1 MISYNAEQQ
10 VALSAINSFVN
21 GDGQVFILRGYAG
34 TGKTTL
40 MREVVC
46 QYHKQW
52 TIMAMAP
59 TGRAA
64 HIFGEKMLIGATTIH
79 RGIYSFEDL
88 VIRSDR
94 EDLADAGIK
103 LVYPIRVLEIPTLVI
118 VDEAS
123 MISNVYT
130 EGELWTFGTN
140 YLLNDLLTFVMSNRH
155 SKVIF
160 VGDNAQLPP
169 VNEAS
174 SKALDPD
181 FFAERGLKVQ
191 TATLSKVMRQD
202 EGLILRNAT
211 ATRNA
216 LETNN

>member
-52 TIMAMAP
+52 TITAMAP

-64 HIFGEKMLIGATTIH
+64 HIFWEKMLIGATTIH

-94 EDLADAGIK
+94 EDLADAEIK